1 MVNTKSRN
9 TTNNHN
15 NGGDINVGN
24 TPPPP
29 TLEQVSTMKA
39 QMLQTM
45 QQTMINMPWTI
56 FNLLQG
62 HQQESQSHQRDRL
75 RDF

>member
-15 NGGDINVGN
+15 NGGDINAGN

-45 QQTMINMPWTI
+45 
-56 FNLLQG
+56 
-62 HQQESQSHQRDRL
+62 
-75 RDF
+75 